1 MEYASRDWPEFGRID
16 GVPTMK
22 RILTLLVL
30 TLSVTALCFAGSAT
44 GFVTDAKC
52 ATAGKA
58 GAEHAGCAQGCLKS
72 DDMAAVIVTEDGKI
86 YEVADQAKIKEFA
99 GEKVTVMGMI
109 EDMKISSIE
118 SVEKAS

>member
-1 MEYASRDWPEFGRID
+1 
-16 GVPTMK
+16 MK

-52 ATAGKA
+52 ASQGKA
-58 GAEHAGCAQGCLKS
+58 GAGHAGCAKGCLKS

-86 YEVADQAKIKEFA
+86 YEVTDQAKIKEFA

-109 EDMKISSIE
+109 EGMKISSIE
-118 SVEKAS
+118 SVKKAS